1 MRRALAPIKEGSVG
15 KGVLTD
21 DWVTVIE
28 GLIDPV
34 VSYSLKRAMGKVLR
48 NKIYGSSED

>member
-1 MRRALAPIKEGSVG
+1 MLMRHALALTREGSVG
-15 KGVLTD
+15 KAVITD

-34 VSYSLKRAMGKVLR
+34 VSQALNRPM
-48 NKIYGSSED
+48 

>member
-1 MRRALAPIKEGSVG
+1 MRHALAPIKEGSVG
-15 KGVLTD
+15 KGVITD

-34 VSYSLKRAMGKVLR
+34 ISQSLNREMAK
-48 NKIYGSSED
+48 SSEKQNLWIL